1 LSLLISLLLIQISVA
16 SNSESKHYLLIHG
29 PMHTNVQ
36 INSTVLLRCRVQ
48 LQIQND
54 LKENHYKVFQNSKLN
69 NEGYFSDV
77 SSSSSA
83 VPGAVWQ
90 VINPYLLSDKLKI
103 IVQWMKDGF
112 GYDQDTLRQTFNG
125 RYTLVES
132 EEKDVY
138 DLMIKN
144 IRFEDEGEYACQA
157 RLVKKANSQHKPY
170 YLYQFVNQSK
180 FYRKSIKSNMTN
192 HFDSSIHDLFNLPMS
207 LIKSNTAYLNVIGKL
222 TMK

>member
-1 LSLLISLLLIQISVA
+1 MIRIIAQNEHGHHHEYSVLNNIDDDDDDDDDDHSEKIILIFSV
-16 SNSESKHYLLIHG
+16 SQRVPYIILIH
-29 PMHTNVQ
+29 
-36 INSTVLLRCRVQ
+36 S
-48 LQIQND
+48 
-54 LKENHYKVFQNSKLN
+54 
-69 NEGYFSDV
+69 
-77 SSSSSA
+77 
-83 VPGAVWQ
+83 
-90 VINPYLLSDKLKI
+90 I
-103 IVQWMKDGF
+103 I
-112 GYDQDTLRQTFNG
+112 
-125 RYTLVES
+125 
-132 EEKDVY
+132 DVY

-157 RLVKKANSQHKPY
+157 RLVKKTNSQHRPY